1 MMMDENSQKPI
12 RCLITAGPTREYLD
26 PVRFMSNSSSGKMG
40 FALAEAALQ
49 IGWSVDLVS
58 GPVSLSPLK
67 DVTMHQVVS
76 ADEMYE
82 VCDNL
87 FDQCDIL
94 IMVAAVT
101 DYRPKEKRVQKIK
114 KKGESLM
121 VEFVQGIDIVKTLAS
136 RKKRQVVVCFAAETN
151 NIQEHAQSK
160 MEAKGVDWIVAN
172 DVSRPD
178 IGMEADNNTVMI
190 LNTKGERWDFGPES
204 KDIVA
209 DYILERVRESVEYS
223 CSGNL

>member
-40 FALAEAALQ
+40 YALAEAALQ

-67 DVTMHQVVS
+67 NVTMHQVVS

-121 VEFVQGIDIVKTLAS
+121 VEFVLGIDIV
-136 RKKRQVVVCFAAETN
+136 
-151 NIQEHAQSK
+151 
-160 MEAKGVDWIVAN
+160 
-172 DVSRPD
+172 
-178 IGMEADNNTVMI
+178 
-190 LNTKGERWDFGPES
+190 
-204 KDIVA
+204 
-209 DYILERVRESVEYS
+209 
-223 CSGNL
+223 